1 MSKERINGKRPIYGL
16 LAFRAIVVVII
27 AAFFLSGLPNRITYP
42 KLHWDTAKQY
52 AGAFGIDPY
61 LVMSLMKVE
70 SNFRVNAKS
79 KSGAIGLMQVMP
91 DTGRWV
97 AGVLGTG
104 SYYDNM
110 LLDPDFNIMI
120 GSWYIDHLLESYGE
134 PAAAIA
140 AYNGGMG
147 NVDAWLASGTWSG
160 KAEEVKDIPFK
171 ETSDFVNKVMNAW
184 YMYARTYGAVK

>member
-1 MSKERINGKRPIYGL
+1 MSKDRSNGKRSVYAL

-42 KLHWDTAKQY
+42 KIHWETAKEY
-52 AGAFGIDPY
+52 AVAFGLDPY
-61 LVMSLMKVE
+61 LIMSLMKVE

-91 DTGRWV
+91 ETGKWV

-110 LLDPDFNIMI
+110 LLDAHFNIMI
-120 GSWYIDHLLESYGE
+120 GSWYIGHLLEIYVE

-147 NVDAWLASGTWSG
+147 NVDAWLKSGTWSG
-160 KAEEVKDIPFK
+160 KAEDVKDIPFK
-171 ETSDFVNKVMNAW
+171 ETSDFVSKVLKTW
-184 YMYARTYGAVK
+184 EMYASTYGAVE